1 MASIIKRK
9 KGNNYYYYVVECQRV
24 NGKPRIVKQ
33 IYLGTIKR
41 ILQKFEQPL
50 ARPDVPEEVDHK
62 DFGSIASLLSIAEK
76 IGLAKIIDQH
86 SKKRKQGISVGSYL
100 LLGALNRAISPQS
113 KSGIAAWYEETIL
126 PRILKIPTS
135 LIDGKNFWDNMGYL
149 SKEEIEA
156 IELDISK
163 VLIDRFHLRLECLLY
178 DTTNFFTFIDSVTKS
193 ILAKRGHSKAHRGDL
208 KQVNLALLVSKDFKV
223 PLFHLLYE
231 GNKNDLSLFP
241 TVTEELVKRYKLFS
255 QNCEKITLVFDK
267 GNNSEKNIKRVD
279 ESSYSFIGSLRPSR
293 QKELL
298 SISLDRYENIEDY
311 QALRL
316 KKEVFEKTRT
326 IVITYNESLYRKKL
340 IRLRKI
346 IEKKKAELRDFKK
359 KLNQGKWT
367 KKARIEKKIRSIL
380 NSKESKGLIDC
391 KVKKRKGVFT
401 LSVRKNQRAFQLK
414 KMSFGKTILFT
425 DNHSWS
431 TKGIVDTYRGKANI
445 EDDFK
450 RMNSTLISFTPIY
463 HWTDQKIRV
472 HAFMCVLAL
481 LLLNLLEREL
491 SMKGLK
497 LSLSKIMHQLERIK
511 EIVLFYPKRMEVVKK
526 ISRRSEVQQRIY
538 DILNLR
544 RYAPNEK

>member
-9 KGNNYYYYVVECQRV
+9 KGNNNYYYVVECQRV

-41 ILQKFEQPL
+41 ILEKFKQPL
-50 ARPDVPEEVDHK
+50 DKPDIPEEVDHK
-62 DFGSIASLLSIAEK
+62 DFGNIASLLSIAEK
-76 IGLAKIIDQH
+76 IGLVEIIDKH
-86 SKKRKQGISVGSYL
+86 SKKRNQGISVGSYM
-100 LLGALNRAISPQS
+100 LLGVVNRAISPKS
-113 KSGIAAWYEETIL
+113 KSGIGPWYEETIL
-126 PRILKIPTS
+126 PRILKIPIS
-135 LIDGKNFWDNMGYL
+135 LIDGKNFWDNMEYL

-156 IELDISK
+156 IEFDISR
-163 VLIDRFHLRLECLLY
+163 VLIDKFHIRLECLLY
-178 DTTNFFTFIDSVTKS
+178 DTTNFFTFIDSATKS

-208 KQVNLALLVSKDFKV
+208 KQVNLALLVSRDFKI

-241 TVTEELVKRYKLFS
+241 TITEELVKRYKLFRKS
-255 QNCEKITLVFDK
+255 CEKITIVFDK
-267 GNNSEKNIKRVD
+267 GNNSEKNIKKVD
-279 ESSYSFIGSLRPSR
+279 KSPYSFVGSLRPSR
-293 QKELL
+293 QKKLL
-298 SISLDRYENIEDY
+298 SIPLDRYEDIEDY
-311 QALRL
+311 KTLRL
-316 KKEVFEKTRT
+316 KKEVFGKIRT

-340 IRLRKI
+340 IRLNKA
-346 IEKKKAELRDFKK
+346 IERKKAELRDLKK
-359 KLNQGKWT
+359 KLNKGKWT
-367 KKARIEKKIRSIL
+367 KKKRIEKKIKSIL
-380 NSKESKGLIDC
+380 NSKEIKGLIDC
-391 KVKKRKGVFT
+391 RVKKRKGALI

-414 KMSFGKTILFT
+414 KTTFGKTILFT

-431 TKGIVDTYRGKANI
+431 TKEIVDTYRGKAHI

-491 SMKGLK
+491 SIKGLN

-511 EIVLFYPKRMEVVKK
+511 EIILFYPKRMKVVKK

>member
-1 MASIIKRK
+1 MASITKRK

-50 ARPDVPEEVDHK
+50 GKPDIPEEVDHK
-62 DFGSIASLLSIAEK
+62 DFGNIAALLSIAEK
-76 IGLAKIIDQH
+76 IELVQIIDKH
-86 SKKRKQGISVGSYL
+86 SKKRNQGISVGSYM
-100 LLGALNRAISPQS
+100 LLGAVNRAISPKS

-135 LIDGKNFWDNMGYL
+135 LIDGKNFWDNMGHL
-149 SKEEIEA
+149 SQEEIEA
-156 IELDISK
+156 IELDISR
-163 VLIDRFHLRLECLLY
+163 VLIDKFHLRLECLLY
-178 DTTNFFTFIDSVTKS
+178 DTTNFFTFINSATKS
-193 ILAKRGHSKAHRGDL
+193 ILAQRGHSKAHRGDL
-208 KQVNLALLVSKDFKV
+208 KQVNLALLVSKDFKI

-255 QNCEKITLVFDK
+255 KNCEKITIVFDK

-279 ESSYSFIGSLRPSR
+279 KSPYSFVGSLRPSR
-293 QKELL
+293 QKKLL
-298 SISLDRYENIEDY
+298 LIPLDRYEKIEDY
-311 QALRL
+311 QVLRL

-340 IRLRKI
+340 IRLNEA

-367 KKARIEKKIRSIL
+367 KKKRIEKKIESIL
-380 NSKESKGLIDC
+380 NSKGSKGLIDC

-414 KMSFGKTILFT
+414 KMTFGKTILFT

-431 TKGIVDTYRGKANI
+431 SKEIVDTYRGKADI

-450 RMNSTLISFTPIY
+450 RMNSTLISFTPVR

-481 LLLNLLEREL
+481 LLLNLLERQL
-491 SMKGLK
+491 SMKGLN

-511 EIVLFYPKRMEVVKK
+511 EIILFYPKRMKVVKK
-526 ISRRSEVQQRIY
+526 ISRRSEVQQKIY

-544 RYAPNEK
+544 KYAPNEK